1 MSSAHPFDRL
11 TPFHVVDAVCALG
24 LELDGRITSLSSYE
38 NRVYALPQEDQQE
51 SVVAKFYRP
60 TRWSHEQIQ
69 EEHAF
74 ALELTEQEV
83 PMVAPLRLCGATL
96 HPLTLGQE
104 SPQSSVGS
112 EGQKTDALD
121 FWFSVSP
128 ARGGRIPELDDF
140 EVLEWLGRFI
150 ARLHSVGQTR
160 DFVSRP
166 ELNVQSHG
174 WAARTYMLD
183 AFEIHPSYKTAWAK
197 ITQEAL
203 ELVEKAFVGGYQKIR
218 LHGDCHAGNILWTPL
233 DQKGVGGPHFV
244 DLDDARMGPAIQD
257 LWMLMGGER
266 VEQTSRLS
274 ALLEGYESVRPFD
287 RRELSL
293 IEPLRTLR
301 MIHYSAWL
309 AQRVGDPA
317 FERHF
322 SWFASEQYW
331 QEQLAALQDQIDK
344 MNEPPLRV

>member
-1 MSSAHPFDRL
+1 MTHQHPFARL

-38 NRVYALPQEDQQE
+38 NRVYALAQEDQKE

-60 TRWSHEQIQ
+60 KRWSLEQIQ

-74 ALELTEQEV
+74 ANELVDKEV
-83 PMVAPLRLCGATL
+83 PMVAPLRLCGQTVHALCVRDESATSREL
-96 HPLTLGQE
+96 LG
-104 SPQSSVGS
+104 GD
-112 EGQKTDALD
+112 KAKALD

-128 ARGGRIPELDDF
+128 ARGGRMPELDDF

-150 ARLHSVGQTR
+150 ARLHLVGEVKAFET
-160 DFVSRP
+160 RP
-166 ELNVQSHG
+166 ELNVQTHG
-174 WAARTYMLD
+174 WEPRAHLLNE
-183 AFEIHPSYKTAWAK
+183 FEINPSYQSQWAK
-197 ITQEAL
+197 ITQVAL
-203 ELVEKAFVGGYQKIR
+203 ELVEKAFGSDYQKIR
-218 LHGDCHAGNILWTPL
+218 LHGDCHAGNILWTPV

-244 DLDDARMGPAIQD
+244 DLDDARMGPAVQD

-266 VEQTSRLS
+266 GEQTSSLS

-309 AQRVGDPA
+309 AHRVGDPA

-322 SWFASEQYW
+322 SWFASEPYW
-331 QEQLAALQDQIDK
+331 QEQLAALEDQIEK
-344 MNEPPLRV
+344 MNQPPLSV